1 MSGRGAVVARGLAA
15 LGAALG
21 LPLALL
27 ALWWVASEGSTDVY
41 WPPLRD
47 ILAAFGRVWFSATL
61 TDDVLPS
68 LRRLG
73 LGLAIACAVGVAGGY
88 LLGRSPVLRAL
99 ASGTLAYARVLPPP
113 VVIPVLLVAVGIGE
127 TTKVVVIALGA
138 LWPILLNTCDG
149 VREIDEVTWETAAV
163 YRLTGWTRRR
173 LVLRAASPRVFA
185 GLRQALGVAIVLMV
199 VSEMLMS
206 TDGLGF
212 TVVQFQRSFAIPEM
226 WSGVLLLGVLG
237 FVLARLLELVERR
250 ALRWHRG
257 LTRASEG
264 SP

>member
-1 MSGRGAVVARGLAA
+1 MSGRGRTALRGLAA

-27 ALWWVASEGSTDVY
+27 ALWWVASEDSTHVY
-41 WPPLRD
+41 LPPLRD
-47 ILAAFGRVWFSATL
+47 ILEAFGRVWFSETFVG
-61 TDDVLPS
+61 DVVPS

-73 LGLAIACAVGVAGGY
+73 IGLGIAFVLGVTGGY
-88 LLGRSPVLRAL
+88 LLGRSPLLRGL
-99 ASGTLAYARVLPPP
+99 ASPALAYARALPPP
-113 VVIPVLLVAVGIGE
+113 VIIPVLLVAVGIGE
-127 TTKVVVIALGA
+127 TTKIVVIALGA

-149 VREIDEVTWETAAV
+149 VRDVDEVARETAAA

-185 GLRQALGVAIVLMV
+185 GLRQALGLAIILMV

-212 TVVQFQRSFAIPEM
+212 TIVQFQRSFALPEM

-237 FVLARLLELVERR
+237 FVLAKLLELVERH

-257 LTRASEG
+257 MTGRQES
-264 SP
+264 ST

>member
-1 MSGRGAVVARGLAA
+1 MSGRGATVLRGLAA
-15 LGAALG
+15 LGAVFG

-27 ALWWVASEGSTDVY
+27 ALWWVASEDSSNIFL
-41 WPPLRD
+41 PPLRD
-47 ILAAFGRVWFSATL
+47 ILDAFGRVWFSSTFV
-61 TDDVLPS
+61 DDVVPS

-73 LGLAIACAVGVAGGY
+73 LGLAIAVTVGVGGGY
-88 LLGRSPVLRAL
+88 LLGRSPLLRAL
-99 ASGTLAYARVLPPP
+99 ASPALACARVLPPP
-113 VVIPVLLVAVGIGE
+113 VIIPVLLVAVGIGE
-127 TTKVVVIALGA
+127 TTKIVVIALGA

-149 VREIDEVTWETAAV
+149 VRDVDEVTWETAAA
-163 YRLTGWTRRR
+163 YGLPGWTRRR

-185 GLRQALGVAIVLMV
+185 GLRQALGIAIILMV

-212 TVVQFQRSFAIPEM
+212 TVVQFQRSFALPEM
-226 WSGVLLLGVLG
+226 WSGVLLLGLLG
-237 FVLARLLELVERR
+237 FVLAKLLELVERH

-257 LTRASEG
+257 LTGREEG